1 MTNST
6 TTSVE
11 PSESSLRARGPVAR
25 ALVGL
30 VHFYQWARAGR
41 VSACRF
47 YPTCSEY
54 AAESIAL
61 HGAARGGWLALR
73 RLSRCRPLGPH
84 GIDLVPEPPEAR
96 RNAR

>member
-6 TTSVE
+6 TTSAE
-11 PSESSLRARGPVAR
+11 PSESCARARGPVAR
-25 ALVGL
+25 TLVGL
-30 VHFYQWARAGR
+30 VQLYQWLRAGR

-47 YPTCSEY
+47 YPTCSNY
-54 AAESIAL
+54 AAEAIAR

-84 GIDLVPEPPEAR
+84 GIDLVPELPEAR